1 MAKVKNADAVRF
13 AYMVGANMK
22 YLRLN
27 RKVFMPQKVL
37 AHHIGVTFQQV
48 NKYESGKNIPCAY
61 RLTQIADFY
70 KVTPNDLV
78 NPSYI
83 HEQTKDNELLDKG
96 LTLQDVIDKRLTP
109 QDAGYLKPQ
118 KDIWSLEE
126 IKEDKDWIVANNL
139 TPKILVGSLKEIKD
153 ELLKDGID
161 PNETI
166 LPTLRK
172 AAKEQLN

>member
-1 MAKVKNADAVRF
+1 MAKVKTPDATRF
-13 AYMVGANMK
+13 AFMIGANMK

-27 RKVFMPQKVL
+27 REKFMPQKVL
-37 AHHIGVTFQQV
+37 AGHIGVTFQQV

-83 HEQTKDNELLDKG
+83 HEQTKDNEVLD
-96 LTLQDVIDKRLTP
+96 RALTP

-118 KDIWSLEE
+118 ADIGSYEE
-126 IKEDKDWIVANNL
+126 IKFKDVM
-139 TPKILVGSLKEIKD
+139 
-153 ELLKDGID
+153 
-161 PNETI
+161 ETFKC
-166 LPTLRK
+166 P
-172 AAKEQLN
+172 

>member
-1 MAKVKNADAVRF
+1 MAKIKTPDATRF
-13 AYMVGANMK
+13 AFMIGANMK

-27 RKVFMPQKVL
+27 REKFMPQKVL
-37 AHHIGVTFQQV
+37 AGHIGVTFQQV
-48 NKYESGKNIPCAY
+48 NKYESGKNIPCSY
-61 RLTQIADFY
+61 RLAQIADFY

-83 HEQTKDNELLDKG
+83 HEQTKANGVLEKG
-96 LTLQDVIDKRLTP
+96 LTP

-118 KDIWSLEE
+118 KDIGSLEE

-161 PNETI
+161 AEDTI
-166 LPTLRK
+166 LPTLRN
-172 AAKEQLN
+172 AAKKELN